1 MLVSPASARG
11 IPFGTTDNEDGHV
24 SASRSCDESVV
35 DAICAALAPY
45 AWRRFT
51 PELLARV
58 ALAAGDRRRL
68 EAALGAVDGAAIG
81 HWDRLEPAD
90 RDDVRVAPLVAFLTN
105 HRWTELRLPTLC
117 RDLAAAS

>member
-1 MLVSPASARG
+1 M
-11 IPFGTTDNEDGHV
+11 
-24 SASRSCDESVV
+24 SASRPCDESVV
-35 DAICAALAPY
+35 DAMCAALAPY

-68 EAALGAVDGAAIG
+68 ETALTAMGGAAVG
-81 HWDRLEPAD
+81 PWDRLEPTE

-105 HRWTELRLPTLC
+105 HPWTELRLPTLC